1 MIEQLKKEVMMG
13 KIEFEISTR
22 VKEEFIDM
30 TSKVRKIIEGSGI
43 RTGIC
48 TVFVPHTTAGV
59 TINEN
64 ADPSVQSDILNTL
77 RTMVPE
83 TLPYTHMEGNS
94 PAHVKASLMGSSAQI
109 IIDEGELVLGTWQG
123 IFFCEFDGPRRRKV
137 YISAMD

>member
-1 MIEQLKKEVMMG
+1 MG

-30 TSKVRKIIEGSGI
+30 TSEVRKIIEDSGI

-48 TVFVPHTTAGV
+48 TVYVPHTTAGV

-77 RTMVPE
+77 RTMVPD

-109 IIDEGELVLGTWQG
+109 IINEGDLVLGTWQG
-123 IFFCEFDGPRRRKV
+123 IYFCEFDGPRHRKV
-137 YISAMD
+137 YISAVD

>member
-1 MIEQLKKEVMMG
+1 MTEQLKKEVMMR
-13 KIEFEISTR
+13 KIEFEIRTR

-30 TSKVRKIIEGSGI
+30 TSKVRKIIEDSGI

-123 IFFCEFDGPRRRKV
+123 IFFCEFDGPRNRKV
-137 YISAMD
+137 ILGIA

>member
-1 MIEQLKKEVMMG
+1 MG

-22 VKEEFIDM
+22 AKEEFIDM
-30 TSKVRKIIEGSGI
+30 TSRVRKIIEDSGI

-83 TLPYTHMEGNS
+83 TLPYSHMEGNS

-109 IIDEGELVLGTWQG
+109 IINEGELVLGTWQG
-123 IFFCEFDGPRRRKV
+123 IYFCEFDGPRRRKV
-137 YISAMD
+137 YISSGSD

>member
-1 MIEQLKKEVMMG
+1 ME

-30 TSKVRKIIEGSGI
+30 TSKIRKIIEDSGI

-48 TVFVPHTTAGV
+48 TVYIPHTTAGV

-64 ADPSVQSDILNTL
+64 ADPSVQSDILKTL
-77 RTMVPE
+77 KTMVPD

-94 PAHVKASLMGSSAQI
+94 PAHMKASLMGSSVQI
-109 IIDEGELVLGTWQG
+109 IINNGGLVLGTWQS
-123 IFFCEFDGPRRRKV
+123 IYFCEFDGPRRRKV
-137 YISAMD
+137 YISAG

>member
-1 MIEQLKKEVMMG
+1 MG
-13 KIEFEISTR
+13 KIEFEISTQA
-22 VKEEFIDM
+22 KEEFIDL
-30 TSKVRKIIEGSGI
+30 TLKVGKIIEDSGI

-77 RTMVPE
+77 ITMVPE

-94 PAHVKASLMGSSAQI
+94 PAHVKASLMGSSVQI
-109 IIDEGELVLGTWQG
+109 IINEGKLVLGTWQG
-123 IFFCEFDGPRRRKV
+123 VYFCEFDGPRRRKV
-137 YISAMD
+137 YVNAG

>member
-1 MIEQLKKEVMMG
+1 MG
-13 KIEFEISTR
+13 KIEFEINSR

-30 TSKVRKIIEGSGI
+30 TSTVKKIIEDSGI

-77 RTMVPE
+77 RTIVPD

-94 PAHVKASLMGSSAQI
+94 PAHVKASLMGSSVQI
-109 IIDEGELVLGTWQG
+109 IINEGGLALGTWQG
-123 IFFCEFDGPRRRKV
+123 ICFCEFDGPRRRKV
-137 YISAMD
+137 YISAG

>member
-1 MIEQLKKEVMMG
+1 MTEQLKKEVMMR
-13 KIEFEISTR
+13 KIEFEIRTR

-30 TSKVRKIIEGSGI
+30 TSKVRKIIEDSGI

-64 ADPSVQSDILNTL
+64 ADPSVQSDILHTL

>member
-1 MIEQLKKEVMMG
+1 MG
-13 KIEFEISTR
+13 KFEFEISTR

-30 TSKVRKIIEGSGI
+30 TSKVRKIIEDSGI

-48 TVFVPHTTAGV
+48 TVYVPHTTAGV

-77 RTMVPE
+77 RTMVPD

-109 IIDEGELVLGTWQG
+109 IINEGDLVLGTWQG
-123 IFFCEFDGPRRRKV
+123 IYFCEFDGPRRRKV
-137 YISAMD
+137 YISAVD

>member
-1 MIEQLKKEVMMG
+1 MG
-13 KIEFEISTR
+13 KIEFEINSR

-30 TSKVRKIIEGSGI
+30 TSTVRKIIEDSGI

-77 RTMVPE
+77 RTIVPD

-94 PAHVKASLMGSSAQI
+94 PAHVKASLMGSSVQI
-109 IIDEGELVLGTWQG
+109 IINEGGLALGTWQG
-123 IFFCEFDGPRRRKV
+123 IYFCEFDGPRRRKV
-137 YISAMD
+137 YISAG

>member
-1 MIEQLKKEVMMG
+1 MG
-13 KIEFEISTR
+13 KIEFEISTQ

-30 TSKVRKIIEGSGI
+30 TSKVRQIIEDSGI
-43 RTGIC
+43 RTGLC

-77 RTMVPE
+77 RTMVPDS
-83 TLPYTHMEGNS
+83 LPYSHMEGNS

-109 IIDEGELVLGTWQG
+109 IINEGGLALGTWQG

-137 YISAMD
+137 YISTG

>member
-1 MIEQLKKEVMMG
+1 MIEQLKKEVMMR
-13 KIEFEISTR
+13 KIEFEIRTR

-30 TSKVRKIIEGSGI
+30 TSKVRKIIEDSGI

>member
-1 MIEQLKKEVMMG
+1 MMG
-13 KIEFEISTR
+13 KIEFEISTQ
-22 VKEEFIDM
+22 VKEEFIDL
-30 TSKVRKIIEGSGI
+30 TSKIRKIIEDSGI

-109 IIDEGELVLGTWQG
+109 IINEGELILGTWQG
-123 IFFCEFDGPRRRKV
+123 IYFCEFDGPRRRKF
-137 YISAMD
+137 YISVGD